1 MCSLDRVKGTEEIKE
16 HNPHSNARFVPLRV
30 GSLEQVDHGVFNF
43 IPHALGFSLS
53 IPRCLL
59 RIIATLKRAPA
70 SRYVT
75 TVKTIATTKYIFFF
89 FHHLFSLSHFR
100 DFQSAE
106 PFNTVLYCLLFPIL
120 PQKAK
125 LFDAQQSVKQIKQRL
140 ALAMS
145 VHDINHIKC
154 LRILF

>member
-1 MCSLDRVKGTEEIKE
+1 MFIKE
-16 HNPHSNARFVPLRV
+16 IPARISIWCKLDYPNRISIRIRSFFFVKIHFIARQHSIKTVYNVDQNALFPKI
-30 GSLEQVDHGVFNF
+30 H
-43 IPHALGFSLS
+43 
-53 IPRCLL
+53 
-59 RIIATLKRAPA
+59 
-70 SRYVT
+70 
-75 TVKTIATTKYIFFF
+75 FFF

-106 PFNTVLYCLLFPIL
+106 PFNTVLYCLLFPIV